1 MSSFFDSEVV
11 RSEMVEI
18 SQLQEEIYGSVFKF
32 PYMDK
37 ESKIY
42 HVNLLERLLE
52 KQKVLYTRLSLSDDP
67 SAKEMKNNILESASL
82 MGLNPN
88 MDMNILFVNMIEL
101 IKEMKTKIQEN

>member
-1 MSSFFDSEVV
+1 MSNFFDSEIV

-52 KQKVLYTRLSLSDDP
+52 KQKVLYTRLTLSDDP
-67 SAKEMKNNILESASL
+67 QAKEMKDNILKSASL

-88 MDMNILFVNMIEL
+88 IDMNILFGNMLEL
-101 IKEMKTKIQEN
+101 IKTMKTKILED

>member
-1 MSSFFDSEVV
+1 MSNFFDSEVV

-37 ESKIY
+37 ESKLH

-67 SAKEMKNNILESASL
+67 SAKEMKKNILESASL

-88 MDMNILFVNMIEL
+88 IDMNILFGNMIEL
-101 IKEMKTKIQEN
+101 IKNMKNKIQED

>member
-67 SAKEMKNNILESASL
+67 SAKEMKNNIE
-82 MGLNPN
+82 
-88 MDMNILFVNMIEL
+88 IL
-101 IKEMKTKIQEN
+101 